1 MILSSRTIR
10 FEKRFLVYGSGTRFL
25 SLLSPKTGWRSRL
38 EGIVFYLCRFPSFR
52 RKGIL
57 EQLKKELLV
66 VPEHFLLYYT
76 GDYKNTSWIGVVQ
89 DSARTEFFVKVYK
102 DAGVAQQE
110 YEKSML
116 ACSLF
121 SRFFT
126 VATPLAYSEH
136 ILSVSLL
143 HKKSNVRVEEV
154 WMKVVEQSI
163 WLYRE
168 HQKEGSWESDVSW
181 APYELRHTPAVRA
194 HGDLSHW
201 NCFVNE
207 QLELC
212 LIDYEEIGWYPP
224 MYDCFHLLLKPTLL
238 HRPADIPLEQC
249 RTLATTWKC
258 SLEQVFVWMY
268 VYLACENKKDRLRN
282 KKLNNPHIS
291 KVIQNRS
298 AVQQDCRKRVIGAA

>member
-10 FEKRFLVYGSGTRFL
+10 LEKRFLIYGSGTRFL
-25 SLLSPKTGWRSRL
+25 SLLSPKKGWRASL
-38 EGIVFYLCRFPSFR
+38 EKVMFFLCRFPSFR
-52 RKGIL
+52 RNNVL
-57 EQLKKELLV
+57 SQLKKELLV
-66 VPEHFLLYYT
+66 VPEDFLLYYT

-89 DSARTEFFVKVYK
+89 DAARTEFFVKIYK
-102 DAGVAQQE
+102 DSGVAQQE
-110 YEKSML
+110 YEKSAL

-121 SRFFT
+121 SQFFT

-143 HKKSNVRVEEV
+143 HKQSNVLIEDV
-154 WMKVVEQSI
+154 WNQVVDQSV
-163 WLYRE
+163 WLYHE
-168 HQKEGSWESDVSW
+168 YQKEGSWESDVSW
-181 APYELRHTPAVRA
+181 APDELKHTPAVRA

-207 QLELC
+207 QQELC

-249 RTLATTWKC
+249 RYLATAWDC
-258 SLEQVFVWMY
+258 SLEQVLVWMY
-268 VYLACENKKDRLRN
+268 VYLACENEKDRLRN
-282 KKLNNPHIS
+282 MELNNPHIELT
-291 KVIQNRS
+291 IQNRS
-298 AVQQDCRKRVIGAA
+298 VVQQDCKKRVIGAA